1 MAKNFMYFKICG
13 KIIVLFVEISMSF
26 TFNICNGV
34 NNDIKR
40 VTVFDGIGKTNIM
53 FECSL
58 MTHQPASKTLIE
70 SIVPDSLFLFLL
82 IVLKKLPLT
91 LNVIEYFLP

>member
-1 MAKNFMYFKICG
+1 
-13 KIIVLFVEISMSF
+13 
-26 TFNICNGV
+26 
-34 NNDIKR
+34 
-40 VTVFDGIGKTNIM
+40 M

-82 IVLKKLPLT
+82 SSNSVVNLGLQRMLFAI
-91 LNVIEYFLP
+91 I